1 MTEER
6 RLVTVLF
13 VDVVGSTALG
23 EALDPEDVRA
33 LLGRLFAIAR
43 DAVER
48 HGGRVE
54 KFIGDAVMAV
64 FGLPVAHDDDAAR
77 ALAAALDL
85 RDRVRAD
92 TALSDRLAIRLGV
105 NSGEV
110 IASRD
115 RDAQEFIITGDAV
128 NTAARLQ
135 QAADAWAILVGERT
149 ARAVGDRYAFGAPLA
164 VEAKGK
170 NVPVASRPLEGRAA
184 RDARRPRRRRIVGRD
199 ADLEQLELTARRA
212 FAERRPFLVSVVA
225 PAGVGKSRLL
235 EEFLDRVGDDVS
247 VALAQCLPYGQR
259 LTYWPM
265 RAILLSIVGLG
276 DDSSPEA
283 VREGLSAWLRDAGDA
298 DHART
303 ADLLAA
309 TIGASDAETGDRIA
323 LFAAWRRFVELAA
336 ERAPLVL
343 VIEDLHWSSDSLL
356 DLTEAILQPR
366 ADVPLLMIALARPE
380 LLDRRPSWG
389 GGRRSAVSISL
400 EPLPETAVATLI
412 EDLLEAPAPEIVEA
426 VVRRAEGNPFYA
438 GEIVRSLVDRLGPLP
453 DPAAVPAAIA
463 ALPDTIQATVLA
475 RLDALDPVA
484 RRVVQLGAVF
494 GRSFQ
499 PRALGALEPG
509 LDSVAADQAIDALI
523 ERDLIRAGA
532 QGTMTF
538 RHILIREV
546 AYGTLP
552 RAERGRLHAA
562 AGTWLETEAASSG
575 REDELAELIAFH
587 LREAAIVG
595 NLLGEPPPPELV
607 SRAVEWLRR
616 AGDAAAAGAATTEA
630 ARHLEAAIELATP
643 DLRPDLFERLGQVWV
658 GGDQAIEAYERAHV
672 LGKERGMGPDQ
683 ELRTLAQAVIVAAR
697 WSGSVGRRDDEE
709 ARAERR
715 SELLRLVDLATSDR
729 ARLLGRLALAF
740 GPAMVDQPVP
750 DEMGVAASDA
760 EAALQIARRIDD
772 PDLISAALDACS
784 VVALADDRVGEI
796 LDLVAER
803 QGLADRLTTSERL
816 DALIM
821 TAWMRVL
828 LGELEAAERTADD
841 VRTGLGSGQ
850 ASPWV
855 LGASAWRTFA
865 LRALGR
871 WDEALAEAAR
881 SEIAWAE
888 SEIRAPWFAMNGF
901 LAAFSIARSR
911 GDAVGADH
919 WRANVT
925 RIFERS
931 DSRIR
936 TRRMAAY
943 LTGDLDELEEAV
955 VRSFRT
961 FTGRADY
968 VYLALGLLAD
978 RRHSTATEPITVIV
992 DYMEERGIRL
1002 VAAQAR
1008 RLRGLIDRDPADLAI
1023 ALEAFTAMGA
1033 RPDSARVRTELGLL
1047 TGDARILSLGLDDL
1061 ERIGDLE
1068 QQRRAMAEA
1077 RAAGLAARA

>member
-33 LLGRLFAIAR
+33 LLGRLFSIAR

-149 ARAVGDRYAFGAPLA
+149 VRAVGHRYAFGGPVA

-170 NVPVASRPLEGRAA
+170 GAPVPSRPLEGRAA
-184 RDARRPRRRRIVGRD
+184 RDARRPRKRPIVGRD

-235 EEFLDRVGDDVS
+235 EEFLDRLGGEVS

-276 DDSSPEA
+276 EDSSPEA

-298 DHART
+298 EFVRT

-309 TIGASDAETGDRIA
+309 TIGASDTETGDRIA

-400 EPLPETAVATLI
+400 EPLPETAVAALI
-412 EDLLEAPAPEIVEA
+412 GDLLEGPAPQIIEA

-453 DPAAVPAAIA
+453 DPDAVPAAIA

-475 RLDALDPVA
+475 RLDALDAVA

-509 LDSVAADQAIDALI
+509 LAGAALDEAIDALT
-523 ERDLIRAGA
+523 ERDLIRTSGRGSMA
-532 QGTMTF
+532 F

-562 AGTWLETEAASSG
+562 AGTWLEAEAASSG

-587 LREAAIVG
+587 LREAAVVG
-595 NLLGEPPPPELV
+595 TLLGEPPPPELV
-607 SRAVEWLRR
+607 SRAVDWLRR

-630 ARHLEAAIELATP
+630 ARHLEAAIELAAP
-643 DLRPDLFERLGQVWV
+643 DLRPDLCERLGQVWV

-672 LGKERGMGPDQ
+672 LGKERQMGPDQ

-697 WSGSVGRRDDEE
+697 WSGSVSRRDGEE
-709 ARAERR
+709 ARAGWR

-740 GPAMVDQPVP
+740 GPVVVDQPP
-750 DEMGVAASDA
+750 PEEMAVAVSDA
-760 EAALQIARRIDD
+760 AAALAIARRIDD
-772 PDLISAALDACS
+772 ADLISAALDACS
-784 VVALADDRVGEI
+784 MAALADDRAGEI
-796 LDLVAER
+796 LGFVAQR
-803 QGLADRLTTSERL
+803 QELADRLTTSERL
-816 DALIM
+816 DALVM

-841 VRTGLGSGQ
+841 VRIGLGSGQ
-850 ASPWV
+850 GSAWV
-855 LGASAWRTFA
+855 LGASAWRAFA

-881 SEIAWAE
+881 CEIAWAE

-919 WRANVT
+919 WRANIS

-931 DSRIR
+931 DAGIR

-943 LTGDLDELEEAV
+943 LADDPGDLEAAV

-961 FTGRADY
+961 FTGRPDY
-968 VYLALGLLAD
+968 VYLAVGLLGD
-978 RRHSTATEPITVIV
+978 RRHSMASEAVSAII

-1008 RLRGLIDRDPADLAI
+1008 RLRGQITRDPADLAI

-1047 TGDARILSLGLDDL
+1047 TGDAPMVKLGLDDL

-1068 QQRRAMAEA
+1068 QQRRVMAEA
-1077 RAAGLAARA
+1077 RTAGLSVRT